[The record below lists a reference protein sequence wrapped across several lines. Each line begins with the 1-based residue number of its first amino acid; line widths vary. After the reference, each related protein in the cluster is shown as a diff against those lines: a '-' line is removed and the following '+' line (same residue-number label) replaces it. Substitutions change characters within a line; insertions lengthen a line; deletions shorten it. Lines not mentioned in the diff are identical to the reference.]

1 MTTNSGIG
9 FTPVGLTD
17 ALCTFNGNARW
28 VGPSH
33 DTLLRGD
40 PDFDRPAC
48 LVMGG
53 SADIKWTRLEVSLFV
68 TILLNQHRVLQ
79 QPNIALVEY

>member
-1 MTTNSGIG
+1 
-9 FTPVGLTD
+9 
-17 ALCTFNGNARW
+17 
-28 VGPSH
+28 
-33 DTLLRGD
+33 
-40 PDFDRPAC
+40 
-48 LVMGG
+48 MGG